1 MMANRELHLELLLS
15 KTVRG
20 ITGDPVG
27 RIEEVHARQEGEEWV
42 VHEFLIG
49 AGAVVSRLS
58 AGRLSHVIAPLF
70 GHRDAPHGYRVRWDQ
85 IDLSDPDH
93 PRLRCRRDQLRVFV
107 PEEAAPHN

>member
-1 MMANRELHLELLLS
+1 MANRELHLELLLS

-20 ITGDPVG
+20 ITGEPVG
-27 RIEEVHARQEGEEWV
+27 RIEEVRARQEGDEWV

-58 AGRLSHVIAPLF
+58 AGRLSHVLAPLF

-93 PRLRCRRDQLRVFV
+93 PRLRCRRDQLRRFI
-107 PEEAAPHN
+107 PEETPSHK